1 MGVFGR
7 QIIHKKRDSVNKKLT
22 ISELWLMFG
31 LGDFDSRNINSEI
44 MGNLRA
50 IITIEPI
57 QSNTVF
63 VADPV
68 GSVDG

>member
-31 LGDFDSRNINSEI
+31 LGDFDSRNINSEM
-44 MGNLRA
+44 MGKLRA
-50 IITIEPI
+50 ITTIEPI

>member
-22 ISELWLMFG
+22 ISELWSMFG
-31 LGDFDSRNINSEI
+31 LGDFDSRNINSEM
-44 MGNLRA
+44 MGKLRA
-50 IITIEPI
+50 ITTIKPI